1 MRRNAFVALDIEIQA
16 QEIKKN
22 LVEIDKFNKDIAR
35 VHDKIIKLIAQLQT
49 AVPMK
54 YSPDEALDYLKNL
67 SQLTAEIVL
76 VRIAYR
82 RSILQFKKAKKTMNN
97 RLINFFDLKS
107 QMKKLDI
114 RLDVKDGVIH
124 LYTFIQGQNV
134 STDEKHGHYGIDFNQ
149 EMVFWR
155 GWGRRHPQK
164 RRTETLSIKNYAI
177 LRS

>member
-1 MRRNAFVALDIEIQA
+1 MRRSIFASLDIEIQA

-35 VHDKIIKLIAQLQT
+35 VHNKIIELMAQLQT
-49 AVPMK
+49 TVPMK
-54 YSPDEALDYLKNL
+54 YSPDEALDYLTNL

-82 RSILQFKKAKKTMNN
+82 RSILQFKKAKKTMDN